1 MILRKLSKDLGINLE
16 SQKFYKGQGCEQC
29 GHKGYTG
36 RIGIYEVMEITE
48 KIKGMIT
55 NRATSDEIQE
65 SAVEEHMVTMLQ
77 DGLDKVSS
85 GLTTIEEVIRVVREN

>member
-1 MILRKLSKDLGINLE
+1 LGISLE
-16 SQKFYKGQGCEQC
+16 NQKFYKGQGCDAC

-48 KIKGMIT
+48 KIKGMVT
-55 NRATSDEIQE
+55 NKETSVEILKI
-65 SAVEEHMVTMLQ
+65 AVSEGMVTMLQ
-77 DGLDKVSS
+77 DGLDKVST